1 MADQIQDATECSI
14 RRAPWPPDTAQQ
26 IKSARDRGASF
37 EAIAKEFGVS
47 SAAIRNKAIALG
59 VHTAV
64 PRRRFTPE
72 EDRIIRADYLAHVD
86 IAVTAAKLRRSW
98 GAVRQRIFHY
108 MKDLLK
114 QGRTP
119 RSWRVL
125 RQFGTSMLDHGST
138 PDEAARKVKELVTA
152 AQAQA
157 RTAALEARTRR
168 RQERIHLMLEQIA
181 GGRDR
186 DAAVFEAR
194 ALGAPLEDIGR
205 AIGVTRERARQICN
219 QFAFKAA
226 ADRMANAT
234 PVGRLRDAVE

>member
-1 MADQIQDATECSI
+1 MTDQTQDHSGCAT
-14 RRAPWPPDTAQQ
+14 AHWPSDTARR
-26 IKSARDRGASF
+26 IKAARERGASF

-47 SAAIRNKAIALG
+47 SAAIRNKAIALD

-64 PRRRFTPE
+64 PRQRFTPD

-86 IAVTAAKLRRSW
+86 IAVTAAKLGRSR

-108 MKDLLK
+108 MKDLLRL
-114 QGRTP
+114 GRTP

-125 RQFGTSMLDHGST
+125 RQYGTSMLDHGST

-157 RTAALEARTRR
+157 RAAALEARARR
-168 RQERIHLMLEQIA
+168 RQERIDLMLEQIA

-194 ALGAPLEDIGR
+194 SLGAPLEDIGR

-219 QFAFKAA
+219 QYAFKAA
-226 ADRMANAT
+226 ADRMANDMA
-234 PVGRLRDAVE
+234 VGRLHDGVG